1 MAKIKILLV
10 DDDADL
16 INVMRMRIESWGC
29 ECLEA
34 LNGKDA
40 LASMKKKHPDII
52 ILDYM
57 MPDMDGLAVL
67 KKIRRMDK
75 KIPVIMFT
83 AYPDATA
90 IKGAEQLGVN
100 AFIPKVSAYQDTGK
114 TLEAVVDMIR
124 NKSGGR

>member
-1 MAKIKILLV
+1 
-10 DDDADL
+10 
-16 INVMRMRIESWGC
+16 
-29 ECLEA
+29 
-34 LNGKDA
+34 
-40 LASMKKKHPDII
+40 MKKKHPDII